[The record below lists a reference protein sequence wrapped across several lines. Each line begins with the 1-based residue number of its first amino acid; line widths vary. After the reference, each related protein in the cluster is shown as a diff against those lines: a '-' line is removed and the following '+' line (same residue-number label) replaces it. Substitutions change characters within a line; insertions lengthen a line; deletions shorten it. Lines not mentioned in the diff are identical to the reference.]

1 MNVISTHPA
10 FAFCFLFALVS
21 VLYTTL
27 VHVHEREL
35 FGLSLTVHLIIIRFD
50 ARQTHAI
57 NDDDDDGKMPFF
69 VREKKSPWG
78 EHEIDY
84 VLFATVPDK
93 SRLTIEPHPDEV
105 DDVKWVTKSRL
116 LDMLGDES
124 LLFSPW
130 FRLIVA
136 KWMIGDGGGGWWDDL
151 ERTMTTDDFCDYR
164 TIHRFDPPVEH
175 MGGGGDAGPMFGGGD
190 DGAKK
195 NVVVG
200 DSS

>member
-1 MNVISTHPA
+1 MCTSNP
-10 FAFCFLFALVS
+10 
-21 VLYTTL
+21 
-27 VHVHEREL
+27 R
-35 FGLSLTVHLIIIRFD
+35 
-50 ARQTHAI
+50 
-57 NDDDDDGKMPFF
+57 NDDDDDGKIMPLF
-69 VREKKSPWG
+69 RSQKKKSPWG
-78 EHEIDY
+78 GHEIDY

-105 DDVKWVTKSRL
+105 DDVRWVNKSRL
-116 LDMLGDES
+116 LGMLDDES

-130 FRLIVA
+130 FRLIVT
-136 KWMIGDGGGGWWDDL
+136 KWMIGDGAAGGGGGGWWDDL

-175 MGGGGDAGPMFGGGD
+175 MGGGGDAGPMFDGD
-190 DGAKK
+190 TGAKK